1 MLTKALPMCGGQPEH
16 EEIEVHAES
25 SVSCECCSTRNVTE
39 PQSEDERHEEKQ

>member
-1 MLTKALPMCGGQPEH
+1 MLTKALPLCAGKPEH